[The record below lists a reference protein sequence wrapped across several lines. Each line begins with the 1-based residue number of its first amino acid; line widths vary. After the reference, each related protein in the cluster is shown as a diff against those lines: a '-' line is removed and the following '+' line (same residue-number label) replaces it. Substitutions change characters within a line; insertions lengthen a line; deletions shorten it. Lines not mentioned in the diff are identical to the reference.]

1 LFLWEWKSRSGVL
14 IVWKAVWCVFGGWRF
29 VVEGSNQRPRKL
41 DCEGCCDWPE
51 RDSGAENLEK
61 ILSDGFGTTSD
72 VV

>member
-1 LFLWEWKSRSGVL
+1 M
-14 IVWKAVWCVFGGWRF
+14 
-29 VVEGSNQRPRKL
+29 VEGSNQRPRKL